1 MVTDANG
8 NVATKRELSALDR
21 VLYVGGERLRI
32 NLRHC
37 RGRLIGLRPMMQP
50 TGQAAERLQ
59 FSKQTVLRLIRAGEL
74 RAERIQP
81 GAQYRILEDDLT
93 EYAERRGV
101 TLSPDQEKQN
111 RPGR

>member
-1 MVTDANG
+1 MRKLT
-8 NVATKRELSALDR
+8 
-21 VLYVGGERLRI
+21 
-32 NLRHC
+32 
-37 RGRLIGLRPMMQP
+37 

-101 TLSPDQEKQN
+101 TLSPDQEK
-111 RPGR
+111 